1 VSEIVITDED
11 RDLWEIYLEKKA
23 FTAALV
29 YAKVFSPRV
38 STYNR
43 TTISEI

>member
-1 VSEIVITDED
+1 MSEIVITDED

-23 FTAALV
+23 FTAALA
-29 YAKVFSPRV
+29 YAKVFSPGTP
-38 STYNR
+38 TYNR